1 MSVCQLL
8 TVGDEVLV
16 FFNDAG
22 PFQQLVDMMRSERE
36 RADPDG
42 LLRYHISLV
51 QLLSLCTE
59 GKNVYTEIK
68 CHSLLPL
75 DDIVKVVTHPDCIPE
90 VHTRICH
97 PPFYDYFPSDPLA
110 FSALMLLVGCQ
121 EGHPAHEN
129 LTDEVLTWLSCVARC
144 K

>member
-1 MSVCQLL
+1 MCLCVCCTQLL

-22 PFQQLVDMMRSERE
+22 PFQQFVEMMRSERD

-42 LLRYHISLV
+42 LLLYHTSLV
-51 QLLSLCTE
+51 ELLAYITE

-90 VHTRICH
+90 VRQLISFPTYDDYSFKCSHIGASSH
-97 PPFYDYFPSDPLA
+97 LSIVPPLLLDHDFTIVCQYPS
-110 FSALMLLVGCQ
+110 FVLV
-121 EGHPAHEN
+121 
-129 LTDEVLTWLSCVARC
+129 
-144 K
+144 